1 MRRFHA
7 HVAVENIEANIEF
20 YSKLFGQPP
29 TRKQAEYAKWMMEDP
44 RINFAI
50 SARGSAVGLNH
61 FGFQAD
67 SAGELAELRI
77 LADAASVGEVLDQGN
92 STCCYSNSDK
102 HWTID
107 PQGLAWE
114 HFYTM
119 SEALEFGND
128 TANQTGACC
137 IPLRGSDQDA
147 PPSKAAC
154 CILTGSSAAEGACC
168 A

>member
-1 MRRFHA
+1 MKRFHA
-7 HVAVENIEANIEF
+7 HIAVENLEVSIDF

-29 TRKQAEYAKWMMEDP
+29 TKQQDDYAKWMIEDP

-50 SARGSAVGLNH
+50 SARGHDIGVNH
-61 FGFQAD
+61 FGFQVD
-67 SAGELAELRI
+67 SAEELAELKG
-77 LADAASVGEVLDQGN
+77 LAESASSGNVLGQGLAA
-92 STCCYSNSDK
+92 CCYAKSEK

-119 SEALEFGND
+119 SDAPDFGSD

-137 IPLRGSDQDA
+137 IAVHKSDQDGLLA
-147 PPSKAAC
+147 KDAC
-154 CILTGSSAAEGACC
+154 CIPKGLPTTQGACC
-168 A
+168 G